1 MAKKNIL
8 HNENLLDLI
17 PQRVVA
23 HEETGEGRIV
33 LLKPKFSNKFLAGL
47 FMERMKRPY
56 YKINLDGYGSFV
68 WKCCDGKN
76 TVARIGE
83 LLRKEF
89 RKDIEPVYERL
100 GMFIRTLESNHF
112 ITYSQAKE

>member
-1 MAKKNIL
+1 MKKKRDL
-8 HNENLLDLI
+8 HNENLLDII

-23 HEETGEGRIV
+23 HEETGEGLIV
-33 LLKPKFSNKFLAGL
+33 ILKPKFSNKFLAGL
-47 FMERMKRPY
+47 FIGRMKRPY
-56 YKINLDGYGSFV
+56 YKINLDDYGSFV

-83 LLRKEF
+83 LLRQKF
-89 RKDIEPVYERL
+89 KKDIEPVYERL

-112 ITYSQAKE
+112 ITYSQTKE